1 MIIEKDCDNWKR
13 LWLLKKI
20 LIIEKDCDY
29 WKRLWLLKKIMIIGK
44 INACDKTYSVV
55 I

>member
-1 MIIEKDCDNWKR
+1 MIIEKDSHN
-13 LWLLKKI
+13 
-20 LIIEKDCDY
+20 

-44 INACDKTYSVV
+44 TNACDKTYSVV